1 MDGQRT
7 ASLQFQKG
15 PGQGQPNE
23 WLYVPVAANGSWS
36 ATFVIPAFVGGEA
49 MTRGS
54 MGADV
59 TPGTWQFYVPSCGF
73 QPARTVDF
81 QVTSTAIPGSRFVG
95 IAATP
100 SGGGYWLAQAGGGV
114 FTFGNA
120 AFYGSLQ
127 SEHVTSSAPITG
139 IAPTPDGRGYWLVAA
154 NGAVFSF
161 GDARYYGSLPA
172 KRLSPLGEIVGI
184 TPTSNGQ
191 GYWFVGADGGVFSFG
206 NAPYYGNAQDGVP
219 KVGLLSTP
227 GAKGYIIPTAVGIAA
242 DRSGDAAPTSPSYVG
257 RGPIPLRTLLSG
269 AAMNPNGTAYREV
282 GTDGGVFD
290 FGGAAFY
297 GSLPAM
303 GIKPAAPIVGIAR
316 TANGNGYWLL
326 GADGGVFSFG
336 NARFYGSAVG

>member
-1 MDGQRT
+1 MGTVVTLRG
-7 ASLQFQKG
+7 SLGHPCKGGSIGPQFQKG
-15 PGQGQPNE
+15 SGQDQPNE
-23 WLYVPVAANGSWS
+23 WIRAPDGADGSWS
-36 ATFVIPAFVGGEA
+36 ASFVIPAFVGGEA
-49 MTRGS
+49 MSRGS

-59 TPGTWQFYVPSCGF
+59 TPGTWQFLSASCVG
-73 QPARTVDF
+73 PAAVADF
-81 QVTSTAIPGSRFVG
+81 QVTSTAIPASRFVG
-95 IAATP
+95 IASTP

-120 AFYGSLQ
+120 GFYGSLQ
-127 SEHVTSSAPITG
+127 SQHVTSSAPITG
-139 IAPTPDGRGYWLVAA
+139 IAPTPDGHGYWLVAA

-172 KRLSPLGEIVGI
+172 KHVSPLGEIVGI

-191 GYWFVGADGGVFSFG
+191 GYWLVGADGGVFSFG
-206 NAPYYGNAQDGVP
+206 NAAYHGNAQDGLP
-219 KVGLLSTP
+219 KVALLPIS
-227 GAKGYIIPTAVGIAA
+227 AHNGYYTLPNAVGI
-242 DRSGDAAPTSPSYVG
+242 TPS
-257 RGPIPLRTLLSG
+257 GPIPLKTLLSG
-269 AAMNPNGTAYREV
+269 AEMNPNGTAYREV
-282 GTDGGVFD
+282 GSDGGVFD

-336 NARFYGSAVG
+336 NARFYGSAAR